1 MELDK
6 EEILNELMNFEKN
19 YGRDCENGLPD
30 YLERLLI
37 NIAKSGDTIYPWNKI
52 KPVILKKI
60 ELVVNEFN
68 TKYPYE
74 NNPVLPNVKPFNFQ
88 EMKDEIIEKF
98 EYFNGAPFTI
108 QRICEL
114 LTAPYKYYKRSDKFM
129 RGLEKNIRVISTT
142 EVRREEEFDFEAW
155 AKEFPPYNNSSSPSS
170 SASSSN
176 ILLSSSPLPS
186 SSSSSSTSPL
196 PSSSSAPSASSS
208 SQISSIA
215 SSSSAFMNGLNEKEE
230 SSSRAVLCSNQMSQS
245 CSHLQD
251 SDPLPNAPAPLQ
263 QLDSFTTVFASPPS
277 TPLAVV
283 SDIHPYDA
291 GSPSSS
297 SSSSSESSPQPSS
310 SSSPPPSLAPET
322 HELNQDVELEDA
334 RSQENSN
341 INKMG
346 NLNGSVKP
354 DDEQVN
360 MLEQEEPMK
369 QVENDKSYENS
380 DEKSDVKQV
389 EKFEENQNKN
399 QDGDQ
404 NLKQNEKITTNQEEK
419 HDEKQNEKQD
429 DKQDEIQDEKQE
441 EHEEQQEEKQGEK
454 QGEKVENKLDE
465 EQDDKRS
472 DKQSDKHDEMQDETP
487 EEMQDET
494 PEEMQDET
502 PEEMQEE
509 MREEIQDKNKI

>member
-129 RGLEKNIRVISTT
+129 RGLEKNIRVISTI
-142 EVRREEEFDFEAW
+142 EARRVDSENEPEPFQREFSRS
-155 AKEFPPYNNSSSPSS
+155 PHNNSSSPSS

-230 SSSRAVLCSNQMSQS
+230 SSSRALLCSNQMSQS

-334 RSQENSN
+334 KSQENST

-360 MLEQEEPMK
+360 MMEQEEPMN
-369 QVENDKSYENS
+369 QVEDDKSYDNL
-380 DEKSDVKQV
+380 DEKLDVKQV

-399 QDGDQ
+399 RYEDQ

-429 DKQDEIQDEKQE
+429 EKQDEIQDEKQE
-441 EHEEQQEEKQGEK
+441 EQHEEQQEEKQDEK
-454 QGEKVENKLDE
+454 QSEKVEDKLDD

-487 EEMQDET
+487 EEMQ
-494 PEEMQDET
+494 
-502 PEEMQEE
+502 EEMQEE
-509 MREEIQDKNKI
+509 IQDKSKI